1 VSARSALET
10 PTAMRR
16 RPHAVATS
24 FPSQKSRKCRA
35 VFGDDPAFISAN
47 PRGVRSARP
56 TIKSAE
62 HGGYGVGGR
71 PFPQRGRR
79 LVVPPAHLPRMRSAM
94 TSQACALAS
103 SSARSLAAEIVRAIS
118 RHFSANSRYSSTV
131 LFCWNLGLIGMM
143 MRGWP
148 CCSSQ
153 SRSQDTGRRGLFL
166 T

>member
-16 RPHAVATS
+16 PHALRQA
-24 FPSQKSRKCRA
+24 FLRKSQKNAGPCLGTTRHLSLQTKGRSKCAPQHRIGRA
-35 VFGDDPAFISAN
+35 
-47 PRGVRSARP
+47 R
-56 TIKSAE
+56 
-62 HGGYGVGGR
+62 GYGVGGQL
-71 PFPQRGRR
+71 FPQRGTR
-79 LVVPPAHLPRMRSAM
+79 LVVPPAHVPRMRSAM

-103 SSARSLAAEIVRAIS
+103 SSARLLAAEIVRAIS
-118 RHFSANSRYSSTV
+118 RHFSATCRYSSTV
-131 LFCWNLGLIGMM
+131 LFCWNLGLIGMT

-153 SRSQDTGRRGLFL
+153 SRSQDTGRRALFL